1 MPPANYLEFPTGI
14 VEIFLLFFVFLDMFI
29 LSQQAS
35 IANQFLAEMRDE
47 QIQKD
52 RMRFRKNLERL
63 GEILA
68 FEVSKSLRYQNK
80 EVQTPLER
88 MEMQLPTDQVVL
100 VAVLRAA
107 LPFYQGFLNF
117 FDQAESGFIGA
128 FREESGEKLTV
139 NLGYHASPS
148 LDNKV
153 LILIDPMLAT
163 GQSCVESLQ
172 TLLKHGTPKAIH
184 LVAAFAAPEGVEYL
198 KKAITVPYSLWL
210 GTLDAKLNSLS
221 YIVPG
226 LGDAGDLAFG
236 EKI

>member
-1 MPPANYLEFPTGI
+1 
-14 VEIFLLFFVFLDMFI
+14 MFI
-29 LSQQAS
+29 LSQQPS
-35 IANQFLAEMRDE
+35 IANQFLAELRDK

-63 GEILA
+63 GEVLA
-68 FEVSKSLRYQNK
+68 FEVSKTLSYQKK
-80 EVQTPLER
+80 EIQTPLEQ
-88 MEMQLPTDQVVL
+88 MGMQLSSDQVVL
-100 VAVLRAA
+100 IAVLRAA

-128 FREESGEKLTV
+128 FREESGADLTV
-139 NLGYHASPS
+139 NLGYHASPN

-163 GQSCVESLQ
+163 GQSCVKSLK
-172 TLLKHGTPKAIH
+172 TLLKHGSPKAIH

-198 KKAITVPYSLWL
+198 KKAISVPYSLWL
-210 GTLDAKLNSLS
+210 GSLDEKLNSKS

-226 LGDAGDLAFG
+226 LGDAGDLSFG
-236 EKI
+236 EKL

>member
-1 MPPANYLEFPTGI
+1 L
-14 VEIFLLFFVFLDMFI
+14 EIFLLFFVFLDMFI
-29 LSQQAS
+29 LSQQPS
-35 IANQFLAEMRDE
+35 IANQFLAELRDK

-63 GEILA
+63 GEVLA
-68 FEVSKSLRYQNK
+68 FEVSKTLSYQKK
-80 EVQTPLER
+80 EIQTPLEQ
-88 MEMQLPTDQVVL
+88 MEMQLTSDQVVL

-128 FREESGEKLTV
+128 FREESGAELTV
-139 NLGYHASPS
+139 NLGYHASPN

-153 LILIDPMLAT
+153 LILVDPMLAT

-184 LVAAFAAPEGVEYL
+184 LVAAFAAPEGVEHL
-198 KKAITVPYSLWL
+198 KKSITIPFSLWL
-210 GTLDAKLNSLS
+210 GTLDEKLNSLS

>member
-1 MPPANYLEFPTGI
+1 
-14 VEIFLLFFVFLDMFI
+14 MFI

-35 IANQFLAEMRDE
+35 IANQFLLEMRDE
-47 QIQKD
+47 HIQKD

-68 FEVSKSLRYQNK
+68 YEVSKTFNYREK
-80 EVQTPLER
+80 VVQTPLEK
-88 MEMQLPTDQVVL
+88 MEMHLSSDQVV
-100 VAVLRAA
+100 VAAVLRAA

-117 FDQAESGFIGA
+117 FDHAESGFIGV
-128 FREESGEKLTV
+128 FREESESELTV
-139 NLGYHASPS
+139 NLGYHASPN

-153 LILIDPMLAT
+153 LILVDPMLAT
-163 GQSCVESLQ
+163 GQSCVKSLQ

-198 KKAITVPYSLWL
+198 KKSIAIPYSLWL
-210 GTLDAKLNSLS
+210 GALDTKLNSSS